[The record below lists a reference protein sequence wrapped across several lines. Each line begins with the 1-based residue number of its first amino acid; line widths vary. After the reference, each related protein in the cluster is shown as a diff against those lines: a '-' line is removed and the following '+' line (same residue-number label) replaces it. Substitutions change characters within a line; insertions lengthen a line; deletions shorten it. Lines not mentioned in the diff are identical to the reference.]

1 MTSNSDRLIELG
13 RLNKRY
19 IKINEMSDIAKN
31 LAMFELIQSL
41 VFKPEIQKMLDKLLS
56 KDELREVGKS
66 FDRIFKIQE
75 GILDVIDTI
84 NNKKFTL
91 EELEKYEKYFSND
104 GEISIHD
111 MIIENNGKKEVNT
124 NE

>member
-13 RLNKRY
+13 KLNKRY

-104 GEISIHD
+104 GEISIYD
-111 MIIENNGKKEVNT
+111 TIIKNNGKKEVNT

>member
-104 GEISIHD
+104 GEISIYD
-111 MIIENNGKKEVNT
+111 TIIKNNGKKEVNT